1 MYGVP
6 ADLDLS
12 RLENS
17 VLIQLCIGQ
26 YQMQFHFHPS
36 SLISVEGK
44 WELRDASGTLLDG
57 TERNLL
63 RENAIDAHRLL
74 GKRVSGASL
83 DAARSISLCFEGG
96 DLLTIYDDSTEYE
109 SFYIQPGDR
118 WHRKIQRN
126 HGQRHLQRRPRR

>member
-12 RLENS
+12 HLENS

-26 YQMQFHFHPS
+26 YQTQFHFHPS
-36 SLISVEGK
+36 SSISVEGK
-44 WELRDASGTLLDG
+44 WELRDASGTLVDG

-63 RENAIDAHRLL
+63 REGAIHAHRLL

-83 DAARSISLCFEGG
+83 DAPRSFSLCFEGG
-96 DLLTIYDDSTEYE
+96 DVLTIYDDSTEYE
-109 SFYIQPGDR
+109 SFTIQPGN
-118 WHRKIQRN
+118 IFV
-126 HGQRHLQRRPRR
+126 